1 VITKRTTPLTAAAD
15 PHAHE
20 AHDAVAAEAAELESS
35 VMPVMTHQL
44 SQAEQQ
50 ERDAKFTDGVR
61 TLRVG
66 GASIKLNERILL
78 VLAGIIAPLGLVVVL
93 LGYIGVANTP
103 YVFEQNSYIISGGI
117 FGLALVFLGA
127 FFYFAHWMT
136 QLVKEHR
143 VQSTAMLE
151 AIQRLQDEVA
161 RQGEGRPGPDAGIDQ
176 RPRPRCRRAR
186 RHPARHHGPRPQLCG
201 RGRQVRPPAGGG
213 HGRPHPLQALRTV
226 LTAADALS
234 PPRRRTAGRAP
245 RPR

>member
-1 VITKRTTPLTAAAD
+1 VITTKRTTPLTAAD
-15 PHAHE
+15 DDGHHE

-35 VMPVMTHQL
+35 VTPVVAHQL
-44 SQAEQQ
+44 TTQ
-50 ERDAKFTDGVR
+50 ERDLRDARFAEGVR

-66 GASIKLNERILL
+66 GASIQLSERILL

-93 LGYIGVANTP
+93 LGYLGVSNTP
-103 YVFEQNSYIISGGI
+103 YVFEQNSYLISGGI

-161 RQGEGRPGPDAGIDQ
+161 GLGEGRVAPTTVSGNGVDGDAVTLVAT
-176 RPRPRCRRAR
+176 PRGTMAHVLGCVIVA
-186 RHPARHHGPRPQLCG
+186 GKSDL
-201 RGRQVRPPAGGG
+201 RQVEAGDG
-213 HGRPHPLQALRTV
+213 
-226 LTAADALS
+226 LTPCKLCE
-234 PPRRRTAGRAP
+234 PY
-245 RPR
+245 